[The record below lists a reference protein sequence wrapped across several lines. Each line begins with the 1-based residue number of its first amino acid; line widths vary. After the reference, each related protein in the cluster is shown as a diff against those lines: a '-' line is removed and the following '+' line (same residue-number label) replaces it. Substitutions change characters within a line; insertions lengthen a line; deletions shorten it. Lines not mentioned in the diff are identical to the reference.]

1 MSQYALGRSGGAN
14 RAAAVRRMGWRV
26 AVSLGALLSAPTWLT
41 GPALAH
47 QAPLVATPSFGF
59 VGIEVADL
67 EAAKK
72 FYIDGV
78 GMKQVLVLSKPTD
91 PFQKIALNF
100 SGDPR
105 TGGTLLILIHHDK
118 PMAPRTQPP
127 SGMVGMLVPD
137 THVAAARLRTHGY
150 AVLRE
155 PAATDKGPVLTSLAR
170 DPDGL
175 LVELS
180 EYRGAPTP

>member
-1 MSQYALGRSGGAN
+1 MHMDEVSRYGGTGRN
-14 RAAAVRRMGWRV
+14 DAVRRIGRTLAIGV
-26 AVSLGALLSAPTWLT
+26 GALLFAPACLAAPS
-41 GPALAH
+41 PAP
-47 QAPLVATPSFGF
+47 QAPVVAAPSFGF
-59 VGIEVADL
+59 VGLEVADL

-127 SGMVGMLVPD
+127 AGMVGMMVPD
-137 THVAAARLRTHGY
+137 THAAAARLRAHGY
-150 AVLRE
+150 TVLRE
-155 PAATDKGPVLTSLAR
+155 PDASAKGPVLTSLAR

-175 LVELS
+175 MVELS

>member
-1 MSQYALGRSGGAN
+1 M
-14 RAAAVRRMGWRV
+14 RRFGP
-26 AVSLGALLSAPTWLT
+26 LLC
-41 GPALAH
+41 ALACLAGPV
-47 QAPLVATPSFGF
+47 QAQQSSLVATPTFGF
-59 VGIEVADL
+59 VGLDVADI

-78 GMKQVLVLSKPTD
+78 GMKQALVLSKPTD
-91 PFQKIALNF
+91 PFQKIGLNF
-100 SGDPR
+100 TGDPR
-105 TGGTLLILIHHDK
+105 TGGTLLILIHYDK
-118 PMAPRTQPP
+118 PKAPRTQPP
-127 SGMVGMLVPD
+127 GGMIGILVPD
-137 THVAAARLRTHGY
+137 THAAAARLRSNGY
-150 AVLRE
+150 QVLRE